1 MFIGHVAVGL
11 ASKRAAPKASLGA
24 LTAAALFPDL
34 LWPIFLLTGWEEV
47 WIQPGNTSFTPLAFV
62 HYPWSHSLA
71 AVAVWAALFALVY
84 GLQTRYWRGAG
95 LIGLGVLSH
104 WILDA
109 TTHRPDLPLYPG
121 GAVFIGWGLW
131 NSLFGTV
138 AVEGTM
144 FALAVWLY
152 RSAIRPR
159 RRADTLSFW
168 LYVAALLLLYVG
180 ASAGP
185 PPPSLGALELTA
197 LGAWLLPLWAGWLD
211 RHPAAEASGGA
222 G

>member
-1 MFIGHVAVGL
+1 MFIGHIAVGL

-24 LTAAALFPDL
+24 LTAAALLPDL

-47 WIQPGNTSFTPLAFV
+47 WIQPGNTAFTPLAFV

-71 AVAVWAALFALVY
+71 AVAAWAALFALGY

-109 TTHRPDLPLYPG
+109 VTHRPDLPLYPG
-121 GAVFIGWGLW
+121 GSVFIGLGLW
-131 NSLFGTV
+131 NSVIGTV
-138 AVEGTM
+138 AVEGAM

-152 RSAIRPR
+152 RSAAGSR
-159 RRADTLSFW
+159 RRAGTLSFG
-168 LYVAALLLLYVG
+168 LFVATLLLVYVG
-180 ASAGP
+180 AFAGP
-185 PPPSLGALELTA
+185 PPPSLRALELTA

-211 RHPAAEASGGA
+211 RHAAVEASGGA